1 MAWTTPKTWS
11 TDEVVIASGT
21 GSLNEQ
27 VRDNLN
33 ALSVHA
39 HSGSAGDGAAS
50 LATVSLGNL
59 NSTTFADQSGDPASV
74 GIVQRNGTA
83 LKYHNGTSAVD
94 LTLADQSAGTASL
107 RSLGTSATTAAAGNH
122 THPATVA
129 VTDLQASAVT
139 LQTEIAGAFAGSG
152 LATSQTGITVPASGD
167 EDTILT
173 YSWTPSTAS
182 NCFISVAV
190 GGKGMITYYNGSN
203 SGTLTLAD
211 ASATVTYRMKVAG
224 VTHEVMTGI
233 STASAGVANF
243 DPFKTSST
251 SAQSV
256 TVTVEFT
263 ATSSPSQVTDTDG
276 SGNATTATYWSNCVN
291 QLQAGWNIKQLVVS
305 V

>member
-11 TDEVVIASGT
+11 TDEIIIATGT

-129 VTDLQASAVT
+129 VTDLQASGVT
-139 LQTEIAGAFAGSG
+139 LQSEIAGAFAGSG

-167 EDTILT
+167 EDTVLT
-173 YSWTPSTAS
+173 YSWTPTTAS

-190 GGKGMITYYNGSN
+190 SGKGMITFYNSSN
-203 SGTLTLAD
+203 SGTLSLAN
-211 ASATVTYRMKVAG
+211 ASSTVTYRMKVAG
-224 VTHEVMTGI
+224 TTHEVMTGI
-233 STASAGVANF
+233 NTGLAGVANF
-243 DPFKTSST
+243 DPFKTAST
-251 SAQSV
+251 STQSV

-263 ATSSPSQVTDTDG
+263 ATTSPTQVTDTDG
-276 SGNATTATYWSNCVN
+276 SGNATSVTYWSMCIN
-291 QLQAGWNIKQLVVS
+291 QLKSSWSIKQLVLTL
-305 V
+305 